1 MSAVHVTTV
10 AKWRH

>member
-1 MSAVHVTTV
+1 MSAVHVIAV